1 MTHDRDFH
9 LSGKFK
15 NMLNINLCKYFE
27 FIKFKFQ

>member
-15 NMLNINLCKYFE
+15 NMLNINLCKYLKIE
-27 FIKFKFQ
+27 IKS